1 METNTVLTNT
11 VLFCRLDRSTFV
23 GREQQRLLCL
33 EESGLLPLTPPSVLT
48 ELLEVAVQLLD
59 FPLAW
64 IGLMER
70 NVLRLKCTFGLSELG
85 LNHNLIQKRSLPRLE
100 TFCTHVVDSEQLLGI
115 EDTFANPVFTQTDL
129 AQTYGIRSYLGAP
142 LLWSDEDGERF
153 CVGTIA
159 LLDRQP
165 RRLLP
170 SDRQWMK
177 IISRWCASE
186 YALAIVLSN
195 HLKGAEATTYH
206 RPGRPLVETQP
217 PGDSDLQLRLKTI
230 NDLVQNCHNPMTAIM
245 GMTRML
251 EQEIYGT
258 LTPKQREYVGVIS
271 HSSQT
276 LLLKAQEIQS
286 LSNLP
291 KTSPSDCILPTDLSL
306 VSQNLIQQLA
316 PIAQENNIDLDFSA
330 EQAARPWY
338 GEPEYIRQI
347 LNHLLQ
353 GVLTLTTA
361 PGTLYLHLSY
371 PPHSI
376 KFTLWFLN
384 LWVDDPHPAS
394 PISAPLADSPD
405 PIDPTDSTENPAI
418 PLRLTYCQ
426 QLVEKLNGTFS
437 MEDSAD
443 MGKRYT
449 ILLPQTEPSLTHP

>member
-1 METNTVLTNT
+1 METNT
-11 VLFCRLDRSTFV
+11 VLFCRLDGSTFV

-33 EESGLLPLTPPSVLT
+33 EESGLLSFPPPSVLT

-70 NVLRLKCTFGLSELG
+70 NLLRFQCTFGLSELG

-100 TFCTHVVDSEQLLGI
+100 TFCTYVVDSEQLLGI
-115 EDTFANPVFTQTDL
+115 ENTFTHPVFAQSDLTQI
-129 AQTYGIRSYLGAP
+129 YGIRSYLGAP
-142 LLWSDEDGERF
+142 LLWSDEQGDSF

-170 SDRQWMK
+170 SDRRWVQ
-177 IISRWCASE
+177 ILSRWCVSE
-186 YALAIVLSN
+186 YALSIALKN
-195 HLKGAEATTYH
+195 HLK
-206 RPGRPLVETQP
+206 V
-217 PGDSDLQLRLKTI
+217 PGDQSYSLASVPVLESSSGEPSDIQMRLQSI

-251 EQEIYGT
+251 EQEIYGS
-258 LTPKQREYVGVIS
+258 LTPKQREYVEVIS

-276 LLLKAQEIQS
+276 LLLQAQEIQS

-291 KTSPSDCILPTDLSL
+291 RTSPQDCILPTDLSL

-330 EQAARPWY
+330 EQSSRQWY
-338 GEPEYIRQI
+338 GESEYIRQI

-353 GVLTLTTA
+353 GVLAPTTA
-361 PGTLYLHLSY
+361 PGTLHLHLSY
-371 PPHSI
+371 PPQHI

-384 LWVDDPHPAS
+384 LWVDDPHPS
-394 PISAPLADSPD
+394 SATSATTEDAKSYPPD
-405 PIDPTDSTENPAI
+405 PPV

-437 MEDSAD
+437 MEDSAE

-449 ILLPQTEPSLTHP
+449 ILLPQTEPYHLNP

>member
-1 METNTVLTNT
+1 METNT
-11 VLFCRLDRSTFV
+11 VLFCRLDGSTFV

-33 EESGLLPLTPPSVLT
+33 DESGLLSLTPPVLT
-48 ELLEVAVQLLD
+48 ELLEVAVRLLD

-70 NVLRLKCTFGLSELG
+70 NVLRLQCTFGLSELG
-85 LNHNLIQKRSLPRLE
+85 LNHSLIQKRSLPRLE
-100 TFCTHVVDSEQLLGI
+100 TFCTYVVDSEQILGI
-115 EDTFANPVFTQTDL
+115 EDTFAHPVFAQTDL

-142 LLWSDEDGERF
+142 LLWSDEEGESF

-159 LLDRQP
+159 LLDRQT

-170 SDRQWMK
+170 SDRQW
-177 IISRWCASE
+177 IQILSRWCMSE
-186 YALAIVLSN
+186 YALSIGFNNHSKVSESRNYSLSN
-195 HLKGAEATTYH
+195 KTLGESKTGEY
-206 RPGRPLVETQP
+206 
-217 PGDSDLQLRLKTI
+217 SDMQMRLQTI

-258 LTPKQREYVGVIS
+258 LTSKQREYVEVIS

-276 LLLKAQEIQS
+276 LLLQAQEIQS

-291 KTSPSDCILPTDLSL
+291 KTTSQDCIFPTDLSL

-330 EQAARPWY
+330 EQAVRPWY
-338 GEPEYIRQI
+338 GEADYIRQI

-353 GVLTLTTA
+353 GVLALTTA
-361 PGTLYLHLSY
+361 PGTLHLHLSY
-371 PPHSI
+371 PPQSI

-384 LWVDDPHPAS
+384 LWVDDPHPS
-394 PISAPLADSPD
+394 SATAATTTDSTLASPD
-405 PIDPTDSTENPAI
+405 PPV

-437 MEDSAD
+437 IEDSTD

-449 ILLPQTEPSLTHP
+449 VVLPQMEPSLTHTSLT